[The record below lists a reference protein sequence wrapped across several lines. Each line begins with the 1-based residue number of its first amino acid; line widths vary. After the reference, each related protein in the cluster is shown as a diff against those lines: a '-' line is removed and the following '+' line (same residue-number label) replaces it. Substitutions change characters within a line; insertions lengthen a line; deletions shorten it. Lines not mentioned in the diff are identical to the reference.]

1 MKSLS
6 ARPHCKSRLQ
16 VAFFVFLLRSGGG
29 EELVVGRE
37 GAGRAGGQMLQQQ
50 LPLVVWQGLTT
61 CVKACGAH

>member
-6 ARPHCKSRLQ
+6 ARPYCTSILH

-29 EELVVGRE
+29 EELVAGR
-37 GAGRAGGQMLQQQ
+37 GGRAGGEMLRRQ

>member
-6 ARPHCKSRLQ
+6 ARPHCTGILQ
-16 VAFFVFLLRSGGG
+16 VAFFIFLLCSGGG

-37 GAGRAGGQMLQQQ
+37 GGLEVWGVLWQQ